1 MQVFQSDGTF
11 VGKFGTMGN
20 RPGQLE
26 HPHYIA
32 VSSTNRVIV
41 LVIFKFLFLSGFIEN
56 VFHQISPSTLI
67 DIQQIGLE
75 QSPNSSL

>member
-1 MQVFQSDGTF
+1 VQVFQSDGTF

-41 LVIFKFLFLSGFIEN
+41 LVIFQFLFLSGFIEN
-56 VFHQISPSTLI
+56 VFHQISPCPLI
-67 DIQQIGLE
+67 DFQQIGLE

>member
-41 LVIFKFLFLSGFIEN
+41 
-56 VFHQISPSTLI
+56 
-67 DIQQIGLE
+67 
-75 QSPNSSL
+75 

>member
-41 LVIFKFLFLSGFIEN
+41 LVDFSIFLSGLFEN
-56 VFHQISPSTLI
+56 VFRHFSPCPLI
-67 DIQQIGLE
+67 DLQQIGLE
-75 QSPNSSL
+75 QSPNSGL

>member
-1 MQVFQSDGTF
+1 VQVFQSDGTF